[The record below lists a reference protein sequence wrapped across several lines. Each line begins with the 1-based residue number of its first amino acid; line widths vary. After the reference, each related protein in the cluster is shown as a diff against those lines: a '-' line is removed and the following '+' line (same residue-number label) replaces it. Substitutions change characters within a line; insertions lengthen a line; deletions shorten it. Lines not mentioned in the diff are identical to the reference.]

1 MITLVLI
8 CIVGIVPVSTLECPQ
23 KYGVLRKTADLYTK
37 WARNQVNNNF
47 ALYDNE
53 IPLIEGNNTWV
64 FTTNNNT
71 VTLNVPV
78 EDRNTSNYL
87 YKVNSILI
95 QTWNNNNNNSN
106 NNNNNNNNNVTCSH
120 LGSLS
125 LFNIFVR
132 FKIGSNTVSYRLPNS
147 VYQLTEQ
154 ELALEVAFN
163 EFTSGEVQVSDIGS
177 CMNTL

>member
-120 LGSLS
+120 LGSLN

-163 EFTSGEVQVSDIGS
+163 EFTSGEVQVSNIGS

>member
-1 MITLVLI
+1 MIRWRLI
-8 CIVGIVPVSTLECPQ
+8 YIVPVCDTTYHFFATLLTLIGLQYINSQTYSTSIQ
-23 KYGVLRKTADLYTK
+23 KYYHLVIKTKRQKPIYH
-37 WARNQVNNNF
+37 
-47 ALYDNE
+47 
-53 IPLIEGNNTWV
+53 
-64 FTTNNNT
+64 TNSQQTNNT

>member
-1 MITLVLI
+1 MIFHQSKYYTL
-8 CIVGIVPVSTLECPQ
+8 
-23 KYGVLRKTADLYTK
+23 YH
-37 WARNQVNNNF
+37 
-47 ALYDNE
+47 
-53 IPLIEGNNTWV
+53 
-64 FTTNNNT
+64 
-71 VTLNVPV
+71 
-78 EDRNTSNYL
+78 
-87 YKVNSILI
+87 ILF
-95 QTWNNNNNNSN
+95 QQSR
-106 NNNNNNNNNVTCSH
+106 SQ
-120 LGSLS
+120 GSLS